1 MLSVGLT
8 GGIASGKS
16 AAARLFVLKG
26 ASLIDA
32 DLMARQVVQRGEEGF
47 QPVIDAFGSGI
58 ITPSGELD
66 RVKLGAIVFADP
78 VKRQLLDTILHPFI
92 INRIFSRIEELDNQ
106 RYSGIVIAD
115 IPLLFECG
123 LQQRFD
129 KTVLVYASPE
139 TQQQRL
145 IQRNSISPESARQRL
160 CAQMAIDDKRHY
172 ADYIIENTGSLDA
185 LEEQV
190 SAVWSL
196 LSKILQKTDKTS

>member
-1 MLSVGLT
+1 MVSVGLT

-16 AAARLFVLKG
+16 AAAELFVKKG
-26 ASLIDA
+26 ACLIDA
-32 DLMARQVVQRGEEGF
+32 DLVARQAARRGEEGF
-47 QPVIDAFGSGI
+47 QPVIDAFGSDI
-58 ITPSGELD
+58 IAPSGELD

-78 VKRQLLDTILHPFI
+78 VKRQLLNTILHPLI
-92 INRIFSRIEELDNQ
+92 INRIFSQIETLNDQHYN
-106 RYSGIVIAD
+106 GIVIAD

-145 IQRNSISPESARQRL
+145 IQRNSITPESARQRL
-160 CAQMAIDDKRHY
+160 GAQMAIDNKRQY

-185 LEEQV
+185 LAEQV
-190 SAVWSL
+190 SAIWSF

>member
-1 MLSVGLT
+1 MNTQNRGPQ
-8 GGIASGKS
+8 
-16 AAARLFVLKG
+16 FVKY
-26 ASLIDA
+26 
-32 DLMARQVVQRGEEGF
+32 F

-58 ITPSGELD
+58 MTPSGELD

>member
-1 MLSVGLT
+1 MLNVGLT

-16 AAARLFVLKG
+16 AAAHLFVQKG

-32 DLMARQVVQRGEEGF
+32 DLVARQVARRGEEGF

-160 CAQMAIDDKRHY
+160 CAQMALDDKRHY

>member
-32 DLMARQVVQRGEEGF
+32 DLVARQVARRGEEGF

>member
-16 AAARLFVLKG
+16 MAAQLFLQKG

-32 DLMARQVVQRGEEGF
+32 DLVARQVVRRGEEGF
-47 QPVIDAFGSGI
+47 QPVLDAFGSDI
-58 ITPSGELD
+58 ITASGELD
-66 RVKLGAIVFADP
+66 REKLGAVVFADP
-78 VKRQLLDTILHPFI
+78 VKRKLLDEILHPLI
-92 INRIFSRIEELDNQ
+92 INRIFSHIGHLSDQ
-106 RYSGIVIAD
+106 QFSGIVIAD

-123 LQQRFD
+123 LEQRFD

-145 IQRNSISPESARQRL
+145 IKRNSITPEEARQRL
-160 CAQMAIDDKRHY
+160 CSQMAIDDKRQH
-172 ADYIIENTGSLDA
+172 ADYILENTGSPDA

-190 SAVWSL
+190 AAIWSFL
-196 LSKILQKTDKTS
+196 CGILQKTDKTS

>member
-16 AAARLFVLKG
+16 AAAQLFMQKG

-32 DLMARQVVQRGEEGF
+32 DLVARKVVRRGEEGF
-47 QPVIDAFGSGI
+47 QPVIDAFGSDI
-58 ITPSGELD
+58 ITVSGELD
-66 RVKLGAIVFADP
+66 RVKLGAVVFADP
-78 VKRQLLDTILHPFI
+78 VKRKLLDTTLHPFI
-92 INRIFSRIEELDNQ
+92 IKRIFSYIGHLKDQ

-145 IQRNSISPESARQRL
+145 IQRNSITLDAARQRL
-160 CAQMAIDDKRHY
+160 CSQMSIDDKRQH

-190 SAVWSL
+190 ASVWSL
-196 LSKILQKTDKTS
+196 LSGILQKTDKTS